1 MDRQWV
7 ADLYAANEKKKKE
20 LRNGVLE
27 ETRAILN
34 AGKYTTEAGA
44 TVELDTAGAAA
55 GRTVFPDDHKFS
67 NPPAPYNTTAHF
79 VKADAIGKR
88 PCLCLSTLVWVQ
100 LIFFFLS

>member
-1 MDRQWV
+1 M
-7 ADLYAANEKKKKE
+7 YAANEKKKKE

-27 ETRAILN
+27 ETRSILN

-55 GRTVFPDDHKFS
+55 GRTVFGDDHKFS

-79 VKADAIGKR
+79 VKADAIGMLF
-88 PCLCLSTLVWVQ
+88 CWLCLL
-100 LIFFFLS
+100 LISPVFF